1 MAGYKILLVDDEPPI
16 IKALTRVLQY
26 EGYTIKGVTDP
37 TEVAGILREEEY
49 HLVICDHTMPEL
61 TGIEVLRSARL
72 IQPGTI
78 RVMLTGNA
86 DLEMAMAAINQG
98 EIYRFLT
105 KPWDNNDL
113 MVTVRLGLREY
124 EIQKQNRR
132 LAKVVRQQAETIKRL
147 QAQLAGPMGFPA
159 APDAKAPPTKPS
171 GTGVFTISDEELA
184 SLEKEYDL

>member
-1 MAGYKILLVDDEPPI
+1 MAGYKILLVDDEPAI

-26 EGYTIKGVTDP
+26 EGYTIQGITNP
-37 TEVAGILREEEY
+37 TEAADLLREEEF
-49 HLVICDHTMPEL
+49 HLVICDHTMPEM

-159 APDAKAPPTKPS
+159 APGVTRPKPAVSPT
-171 GTGVFTISDEELA
+171 VFTISDEELA